1 MVAVPGNLPR
11 FIDTLS
17 ISWRQAIPPLIQK
30 TFYLWVGGLP
40 TIVLASTTILLHVR
54 FEQPFDCFM
63 VLAATC
69 PVVEEGD
76 PLGPAADPD
85 RDSHPRAR
93 SKGRILV
100 VDDEPALRR
109 SILRLLY
116 AKGYEVMAASDGAE
130 ATELFEQ
137 YSFDVVLSDISMPE
151 CDGIQLLRAVHSR
164 DPDVPV
170 VLITGEPAVS
180 TAVKALEYGAFHYLT
195 KPVDLHTLEEVME
208 KASCLRRMAAMK
220 RKAAELFG
228 HRIDDR
234 DLRSMEL
241 SFERALN
248 TLWAAYQP
256 IVDAS
261 TGNIFGYEALM
272 RSREPTL
279 PHPGA
284 VLEVAEKL
292 EQLDVL
298 GRAMRNKAAE
308 GMTTAPDGAL
318 LFVNLHTTDLLD
330 PHLISEDSPLA
341 AIANRVV
348 LEITE
353 RSSIE
358 KVKDV
363 RDRVQRLRHM
373 GFKIAVDDLGA
384 GYAGLTSFALLEPE
398 IVKLDMSLVR
408 NVHRSETRQKLIQS
422 MTALCK
428 DMGMLV
434 VGEGVE
440 TEEEKVTLR
449 QLGCDL
455 LQGYLIAKPGP
466 AFPDISW

>member
-1 MVAVPGNLPR
+1 MA
-11 FIDTLS
+11 
-17 ISWRQAIPPLIQK
+17 
-30 TFYLWVGGLP
+30 
-40 TIVLASTTILLHVR
+40 
-54 FEQPFDCFM
+54 
-63 VLAATC
+63 LAAQYSTSA
-69 PVVEEGD
+69 VHS
-76 PLGPAADPD
+76 LGPLADNESV
-85 RDSHPRAR
+85 RSSRAR
-93 SKGRILV
+93 TKGRVLV

-109 SILRLLY
+109 SILRLLH
-116 AKGYEVMAASDGAE
+116 AKGYEVIAAQDGFE
-130 ATELFEQ
+130 ANELFTEHA
-137 YSFDVVLSDISMPE
+137 FDVVLSDISMPGW
-151 CDGIQLLRAVHSR
+151 DGIQLLRSIHAT

-195 KPVDLHTLEEVME
+195 KPVDLHTLEEVLE
-208 KASCLRRMAAMK
+208 KASCLRRMAQMK

-228 HRIDDR
+228 HQMNGP
-234 DLRSMEL
+234 DLASMQA

-248 TLWAAYQP
+248 SLWAAYQP
-256 IVDAS
+256 IVHAE
-261 TGNIFGYEALM
+261 TGAVFGYEALM
-272 RSREPTL
+272 RSGEASL

-298 GRAMRNKAAE
+298 GRAMRNKAAD
-308 GMTTAPDGAL
+308 GMQSAPKGAL

-330 PHLISEDSPLA
+330 PHLISDDSPLA
-341 AIANRVV
+341 QIAHRVV

-363 RDRVQRLRHM
+363 RDRVQRLRKM

-408 NVHRSETRQKLIQS
+408 NVHLSATRQKLIQS

-440 TEEEKVTLR
+440 SEEEKVTLR
-449 QLGCDL
+449 ELGCDL

-466 AFPDISW
+466 AFPETNW

>member
-1 MVAVPGNLPR
+1 MVVAAPSSITHATRSTGLATDNHH
-11 FIDTLS
+11 FI
-17 ISWRQAIPPLIQK
+17 
-30 TFYLWVGGLP
+30 
-40 TIVLASTTILLHVR
+40 
-54 FEQPFDCFM
+54 
-63 VLAATC
+63 
-69 PVVEEGD
+69 EE
-76 PLGPAADPD
+76 
-85 RDSHPRAR
+85 RAR
-93 SKGRILV
+93 SKGRVLV

-109 SILRLLY
+109 SILRLLH
-116 AKGYEVMAASDGAE
+116 AKGYEVIAAADGVE
-130 ATELFEQ
+130 ADELFRAH
-137 YSFDVVLSDISMPE
+137 SFDVVLSDISMPG
-151 CDGIQLLRAVHSR
+151 CDGIQLLRSVHAIN
-164 DPDVPV
+164 PDVPV

-195 KPVDLHTLEEVME
+195 KPVDLHTLDEVLE
-208 KASCLRRMAAMK
+208 KAACLRRMAAMK

-228 HRIDDR
+228 HQIDGR

-256 IVDAS
+256 IVNAS
-261 TGNIFGYEALM
+261 DGSIFGYEALM
-272 RSREPTL
+272 RSREETL

-298 GRAMRNKAAE
+298 GRAMRDKAAE
-308 GMTTAPDGAL
+308 GMANAQNDAL

-330 PHLISEDSPLA
+330 PHLISEDSALA
-341 AIANRVV
+341 QIAHRVV

-363 RDRVQRLRHM
+363 RDRIQRLRTM

-408 NVHRSETRQKLIQS
+408 NVHRSATRQKLIQS

-440 TEEEKVTLR
+440 TEEEKEALR
-449 QLGCDL
+449 ELGCDL
-455 LQGYLIAKPGP
+455 LQGYLIAKPGEP
-466 AFPDISW
+466 FPEVNW

>member
-1 MVAVPGNLPR
+1 
-11 FIDTLS
+11 
-17 ISWRQAIPPLIQK
+17 
-30 TFYLWVGGLP
+30 
-40 TIVLASTTILLHVR
+40 
-54 FEQPFDCFM
+54 M
-63 VLAATC
+63 VLAASSSTAEAL
-69 PVVEEGD
+69 PV
-76 PLGPAADPD
+76 GPAAE
-85 RDSHPRAR
+85 SEQAACGVSR
-93 SKGRILV
+93 SRGRVLV

-109 SILRLLY
+109 SILRLLF
-116 AKGYEVMAASDGAE
+116 AKGYEVMAASNGRE
-130 ATELFEQ
+130 ARELFGEHA
-137 YSFDVVLSDISMPE
+137 FDVVLTDISMPE
-151 CDGIQLLRAVHSR
+151 CDGIQLLRSVHAM

-195 KPVDLHTLEEVME
+195 KPVDLHTLEEVLD

-220 RKAAELFG
+220 RRAAALFG
-228 HRIDDR
+228 HQLDGR

-241 SFERALN
+241 GFERALN

-256 IVDAS
+256 IVHAT
-261 TGNIFGYEALM
+261 TGEIFGYEALM
-272 RSREPTL
+272 RSREETL

-292 EQLDVL
+292 AQLNVL
-298 GRAMRNKAAE
+298 GRAMRDTAAA
-308 GMTTAPDGAL
+308 GMASAPAQAL
-318 LFVNLHTTDLLD
+318 LFVNLHSTDLLD
-330 PHLISEDSPLA
+330 PHLISDESPLA
-341 AIANRVV
+341 AIAERVV

-363 RDRVQRLRHM
+363 RDRVQDLRRM

-440 TEEEKVTLR
+440 TEEEKVAL
-449 QLGCDL
+449 QALGCDL
-455 LQGYLIAKPGP
+455 LQGYLIGRPGP
-466 AFPDISW
+466 AFPEVSW